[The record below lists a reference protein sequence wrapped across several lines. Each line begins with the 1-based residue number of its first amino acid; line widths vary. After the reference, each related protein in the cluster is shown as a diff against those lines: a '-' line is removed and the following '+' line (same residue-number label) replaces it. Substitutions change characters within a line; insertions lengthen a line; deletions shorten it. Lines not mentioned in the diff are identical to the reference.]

1 MLYSPSTGGFY
12 LPEIHRIDIPED
24 TVNIT
29 VEDYR
34 LLLKGQEQGKQIA
47 PDLTGQPRLVVVIQG
62 VSDEYT
68 IEQLIVA
75 KTREMAI
82 VELKA
87 DGIIEAGQNG
97 KLVLTKKVRQ

>member
-34 LLLKGQEQGKQIA
+34 LLLKGQEQGKQIT
-47 PDLTGQPRLVVVIQG
+47 PDISGYPTLIDPPAAESAKSVNQVIN
-62 VSDEYT
+62 DK
-68 IEQLIVA
+68 I
-75 KTREMAI
+75 REMAI